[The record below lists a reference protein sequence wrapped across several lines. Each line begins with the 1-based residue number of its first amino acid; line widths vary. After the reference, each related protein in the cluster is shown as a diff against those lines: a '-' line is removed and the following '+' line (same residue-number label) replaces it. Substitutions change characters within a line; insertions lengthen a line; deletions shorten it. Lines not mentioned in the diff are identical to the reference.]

1 MSKELV
7 DFVNRDN
14 LIWCRQ
20 KAGLTISDVYSKT
33 KWSAETQKI
42 EKWESGESFP
52 SISDLKKLGKI
63 YKRAWTLFLI
73 DRKINQLGFSVMKDF
88 RTLTS
93 DIPEKNGIVKRYIV
107 SLIILISIL
116 LIAIITTFFFI
127 RSGFNGFMIG
137 IGIAS
142 LLGLGKTGKN
152 TNNVRDYLE
161 VNQRHFTEN
170 LEEITLSIMKYN

>member
-93 DIPEKNGIVKRYIV
+93 DIPEKNDKSKPEIIEFLNEIEKRQEFLKDFNSELDIKDNNSFG
-107 SLIILISIL
+107 SLEAFSK
-116 LIAIITTFFFI
+116 
-127 RSGFNGFMIG
+127 
-137 IGIAS
+137 AS
-142 LLGLGKTGKN
+142 LFFGKS
-152 TNNVRDYLE
+152 VA
-161 VNQRHFTEN
+161 
-170 LEEITLSIMKYN
+170 